1 MPMKPSKVRS
11 VILFVLAVLSIPF
24 RAQGDVET
32 LLAELN
38 RKPAEERLRILTE
51 GARKERVLSFYGSA
65 PVSNSQDVI
74 RAFNKHYPF
83 IEVRYTRL
91 GAPSGNVVICRS
103 SPLGVDNVAT
113 A

>member
-1 MPMKPSKVRS
+1 MPIKSSKVRS

-38 RKPAEERLRILTE
+38 RKPAEERLRILID

-91 GAPSGNVVICRS
+91 GAPSLVSRFEQR
-103 SPLGVDNVAT
+103 
-113 A
+113 